1 MDYKIGLLGRI
12 LLLAVSL
19 FLLSYFILNGAGV
32 FAISLFIILVLAQ
45 IIFLL
50 GYAESSFKKVRQF
63 LNNIKQDNYANVYPV
78 KFDGTD
84 TDDLHIEFNAILAKL
99 KEDQA
104 EKEANYQYFRSVF
117 QHLSIGLI
125 TFDEEGNCNHCTEF
139 IHKRSKHKHQG
150 AETDAQFKQLI
161 QKIKEEG
168 KGKPYD
174 CVVGLSGGIDS
185 SYVAYICKQNGLR
198 VLAVHLDNGWNSEE
212 AVQNIKNIAR
222 KLEID
227 YESYVL
233 DWEEFKDIQLAFL
246 KASVPEAETPT
257 DIAIQAAMHKIAA
270 KYDDSP
276 LWLGLTYNS
285 HPVSLAA
292 SLAVVNIYESDNLI
306 ENANKMG
313 AYLEKRIEALKK
325 N

>member
-1 MDYKIGLLGRI
+1 MSKAYQVCNRCVMDT
-12 LLLAVSL
+12 
-19 FLLSYFILNGAGV
+19 
-32 FAISLFIILVLAQ
+32 
-45 IIFLL
+45 
-50 GYAESSFKKVRQF
+50 
-63 LNNIKQDNYANVYPV
+63 
-78 KFDGTD
+78 TD
-84 TDDLHIEFNAILAKL
+84 PI
-99 KEDQA
+99 
-104 EKEANYQYFRSVF
+104 
-117 QHLSIGLI
+117 I

-233 DWEEFKDIQLAFL
+233 DWKSL
-246 KASVPEAETPT
+246 K
-257 DIAIQAAMHKIAA
+257 I
-270 KYDDSP
+270 
-276 LWLGLTYNS
+276 YNW
-285 HPVSLAA
+285 HF
-292 SLAVVNIYESDNLI
+292 
-306 ENANKMG
+306 
-313 AYLEKRIEALKK
+313 
-325 N
+325 